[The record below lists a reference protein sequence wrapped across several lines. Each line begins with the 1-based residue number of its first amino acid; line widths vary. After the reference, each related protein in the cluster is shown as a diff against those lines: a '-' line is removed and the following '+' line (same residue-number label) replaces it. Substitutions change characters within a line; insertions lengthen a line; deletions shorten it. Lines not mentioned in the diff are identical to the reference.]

1 MIVLVTILIFITN
14 LVTKKRRRK
23 IMNFEEIRIKAESLN
38 VGDIAVILTSE
49 GDIKDVA
56 EVTGEINN
64 YLIIKGDKYWKN
76 VSNGKHRKRGNIFE
90 FAMTVKE
97 AIKYIP
103 KRFKYKIRVFNLEK
117 YLTSDE
123 RACNSQ
129 IGKGNQW

>member
-1 MIVLVTILIFITN
+1 MD
-14 LVTKKRRRK
+14 
-23 IMNFEEIRIKAESLN
+23 FEEIRIKAESLN

-76 VSNGKHRKRGNIFE
+76 VSNGKHRKRGNILE
-90 FAMTVKE
+90 FAMTANE

-117 YLTSDE
+117 YLTSNE
-123 RACNSQ
+123 RTCNSQ
-129 IGKGNQW
+129 IGKGNRW